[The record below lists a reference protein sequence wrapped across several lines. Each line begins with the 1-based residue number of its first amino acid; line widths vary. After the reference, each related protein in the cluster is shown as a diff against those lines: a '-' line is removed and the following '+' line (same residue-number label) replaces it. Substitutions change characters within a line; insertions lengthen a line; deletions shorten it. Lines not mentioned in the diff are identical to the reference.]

1 MDGFIMASMPKSLT
15 VSADAV
21 RFGAILRR
29 LRQEKGWT
37 IRKLARRAGMNAT
50 YVSIVETGGNV
61 PSLTTILE
69 LTEVLGV
76 DVAEIMREV
85 AIARTL
91 PPGQAG

>member
-1 MDGFIMASMPKSLT
+1 
-15 VSADAV
+15 
-21 RFGAILRR
+21 
-29 LRQEKGWT
+29 
-37 IRKLARRAGMNAT
+37 MNAT

>member
-1 MDGFIMASMPKSLT
+1 MPKSVT